1 MASTSPTCSA
11 SCRSCSAPA
20 TTTRAAASPA
30 PVTLAQPAPAHLP
43 QRHHH
48 HNNRCALDRARSQL
62 AATDA
67 SLDDLT
73 PARLRALC
81 SRAAGRFTS
90 ALELAIGGSAR
101 PEARGLGQTLADEYR
116 DGAGPLLPK
125 SAQATHVEVDGA
137 GAKLFGGAQYH
148 RLLREL
154 HVATRA
160 LPPVAVSDED
170 VANALG
176 VGAQHDSLHVG
187 RAVCQ
192 IALHRSAKQLHDV
205 LRALFERLR
214 YIMGRMLLFVQA
226 VCAAD
231 ALGDRD
237 PLARLGG
244 PRPDAAEFADKF
256 AEGGDADEDGTAA
269 LEKLLEPMLW
279 RALADAYA
287 DQLGECLDS
296 CADVCMRDL
305 RAIAATD
312 GEGAP
317 LPRTP
322 LRRGSRTLPTWQ
334 AVRCP
339 TSPRC
344 TRYSRASA
352 R

>member
-1 MASTSPTCSA
+1 M
-11 SCRSCSAPA
+11 
-20 TTTRAAASPA
+20 
-30 PVTLAQPAPAHLP
+30 PAHLP
-43 QRHHH
+43 PQHHH
-48 HNNRCALDRARSQL
+48 HNNDNRCALDRARSQL

-116 DGAGPLLPK
+116 NGAGPLMPK
-125 SAQATHVEVDGA
+125 SASARHVDVDGA
-137 GAKLFGGAQYH
+137 EAKLFGGAQYH

-154 HVATRA
+154 HAATRA
-160 LPPVAVSDED
+160 LPPVAVSAED

-192 IALHRSAKQLHDV
+192 IALHRSAKQLHEV

-214 YIMGRMLLFVQA
+214 YIMDRMLLFVQA

-244 PRPDAAEFADKF
+244 PRPETAEFADKF

-287 DQLGECLDS
+287 EQLGECLDS
-296 CADVCMRDL
+296 CADVCQRDL

-312 GEGAP
+312 GGGAP
-317 LPRTP
+317 LPASP
-322 LRRGSRTLPTWQ
+322 LYHRSQTSLTWQ
-334 AVRCP
+334 VVRCP

-344 TRYSRASA
+344 TRCSRASV